1 MFALCLVW
9 RRRWCSA
16 LCRVGQR
23 VWRQAWRSAL
33 IALATAGAFGA
44 VSRAANAADAAES
57 VAAEKVFAL
66 DITAGKTP
74 AAQQAIRVQKNDPVK
89 LRIKSD
95 TAGEVHLHAYRQDIK
110 LAPGTPAEISFKAH
124 ATGRFRIEWHGAAG
138 TEIKPAKAATSTGAH
153 HAPPLA
159 VLEVRPK

>member
-1 MFALCLVW
+1 MLEL
-9 RRRWCSA
+9 RR
-16 LCRVGQR
+16 
-23 VWRQAWRSAL
+23 AWRSAL

-74 AAQQAIRVQKNDPVK
+74 AAQQAIRVQKNDLVK

-138 TEIKPAKAATSTGAH
+138 TEIKAANAAKAATSTGAH

>member
-1 MFALCLVW
+1 MLKL
-9 RRRWCSA
+9 RR
-16 LCRVGQR
+16 
-23 VWRQAWRSAL
+23 AWRKDWLAL
-33 IALATAGAFGA
+33 TAAGAFALVPCA
-44 VSRAANAADAAES
+44 VSSTE
-57 VAAEKVFAL
+57 EKVFAL

-74 AAQQAIRVQKNDPVK
+74 AAQQVIRVEKNDLVK
-89 LRIKSD
+89 LRISSA

-110 LAPGTPAEISFKAH
+110 LVPGAPAEISFQAH

-138 TEIKPAKAATSTGAH
+138 TEIKAANAAKAAASTGAH

>member
-1 MFALCLVW
+1 MFGLC
-9 RRRWCSA
+9 RRWCSA
-16 LCRVGQR
+16 LRRVGQR
-23 VWRQAWRSAL
+23 VWRRAWRIAL

-44 VSRAANAADAAES
+44 ASHAANAADATGS

-74 AAQQAIRVQKNDPVK
+74 AAQQSIRVQKNDLVK

-110 LAPGTPAEISFKAH
+110 LAPGTPAEMSFKAH

-138 TEIKPAKAATSTGAH
+138 KETNASKAATSTGAH

>member
-1 MFALCLVW
+1 MFGLC
-9 RRRWCSA
+9 RRWCSA
-16 LCRVGQR
+16 LRRVGQR

-33 IALATAGAFGA
+33 IALATAAAFGA
-44 VSRAANAADAAES
+44 VSHAANAADAAES
-57 VAAEKVFAL
+57 VAAEKVFPL

-74 AAQQAIRVQKNDPVK
+74 AAQQAIRVQKNDLVK

-95 TAGEVHLHAYRQDIK
+95 TAGEVHLHAYRQGIK

-138 TEIKPAKAATSTGAH
+138 KETNASKAATSTGAH

-159 VLEVRPK
+159 VLDVRPK

>member
-1 MFALCLVW
+1 MLEL
-9 RRRWCSA
+9 RR
-16 LCRVGQR
+16 
-23 VWRQAWRSAL
+23 AWRSAL

-44 VSRAANAADAAES
+44 VSHGANAADAAES

-74 AAQQAIRVQKNDPVK
+74 AAQQSIRVQKNDLVK

-95 TAGEVHLHAYRQDIK
+95 TAREVHLHAYRQDIK
-110 LAPGTPAEISFKAH
+110 LVPGTPAEISFKAY
-124 ATGRFRIEWHGAAG
+124 ATGRFRIEWHGVAG
-138 TEIKPAKAATSTGAH
+138 TEIKAAKAAASAGAH

>member
-1 MFALCLVW
+1 MLA
-9 RRRWCSA
+9 S
-16 LCRVGQR
+16 CRVWCRVSRRAGQR
-23 VWRQAWRSAL
+23 VWRQVWRSAL
-33 IALATAGAFGA
+33 IALATACGSGV
-44 VSRAANAADAAES
+44 VSPQANAADAAES
-57 VAAEKVFAL
+57 VAAENVFAL

-74 AAQQAIRVQKNDPVK
+74 AAQQAIRVQKNDLVT

-95 TAGEVHLHAYRQDIK
+95 TAGQLHLHAYRQDIK
-110 LAPGTPAEISFKAH
+110 LAPGTPAELSFKAH

-138 TEIKPAKAATSTGAH
+138 KEIKATNAATSAGAH

>member
-1 MFALCLVW
+1 MLEV
-9 RRRWCSA
+9 RR
-16 LCRVGQR
+16 
-23 VWRQAWRSAL
+23 AWRKDW
-33 IALATAGAFGA
+33 IALAAACAFALVPCA
-44 VSRAANAADAAES
+44 VSATE
-57 VAAEKVFAL
+57 EKVFAL

-74 AAQQAIRVQKNDPVK
+74 AAQQVIRVEKNDLVK
-89 LRIKSD
+89 LRISSD

-110 LAPGTPAEISFKAH
+110 LVPGTPAEISFKAH

-138 TEIKPAKAATSTGAH
+138 TEINAAKVATSAGAH